1 MYNRRIVISESEK
14 QRILGLHENVKNNE
28 WGTLY
33 EQPSRKDVR
42 KNYREYQQQKN
53 DIQSQIDRLYK
64 QIERQ
69 GAKMNLP
76 QKEQMDKR
84 INALKAQMSALDV
97 KFGFVQS
104 PGAESGITA
113 TDTATLTTTGE
124 TAALTTTGE
133 TAALTA
139 TGNTT
144 TGETTAP
151 VAPTTKEEIQA
162 FQTWLDGKY
171 PTGWAKSTR
180 DGYYYTVGGKPER
193 GYGNFGTNTK
203 AMWEKLGADYTK
215 EKTATTTA

>member
-1 MYNRRIVISESEK
+1 
-14 QRILGLHENVKNNE
+14 
-28 WGTLY
+28 
-33 EQPSRKDVR
+33 
-42 KNYREYQQQKN
+42 
-53 DIQSQIDRLYK
+53 
-64 QIERQ
+64 
-69 GAKMNLP
+69 
-76 QKEQMDKR
+76 
-84 INALKAQMSALDV
+84 MSALDV

-144 TGETTAP
+144 TGETTTTPVTTAP